1 MKKISVIVAEDK
13 KLVRKGLVAILKEFD
28 RIGEVKDVGNG
39 KELLDLLK
47 SWQPDVILMD
57 LEMPE
62 MDGLDATKYVI
73 SKFKEVKV
81 IGLSFHEEEKYILYM
96 IEQGAHGYLLKD
108 CDPLELEKGIY
119 SVYDKDFYINDLIVK
134 VMRNRITHNPVK
146 PKFYSSTEITQREKD
161 ILKYLCQEKSSKE
174 IADLLS
180 LSYRT
185 IENERSKLIEKI
197 GVKGTVGLVKF
208 AIEYGYDL

>member
-1 MKKISVIVAEDK
+1 MQKIRVIVVEDK
-13 KLVRKGLVAILKEFD
+13 MLVRKGVVSILKEFP
-28 RIGEVKDVGNG
+28 RIGEVRDVGGG
-39 KELLDLLK
+39 KELLQMLI

-62 MDGLDATKYVI
+62 MDGMEATRQVILKYPDI
-73 SKFKEVKV
+73 KV

-96 IEQGAHGYLLKD
+96 IELGAHGYLLKD
-108 CDPLELEKGIY
+108 CDPYELEKAIY
-119 SVYDKDFYINDLIVK
+119 AVIDKDFYINELIAR

-146 PKFYSSTEITQREKD
+146 PKFFTTTEITEREKD
-161 ILKYLCQEKSSKE
+161 LLKYLCREKSSKE

-185 IENERSKLIEKI
+185 VEKMRSSLILKL
-197 GVKGTVGLVKF
+197 GVKGTVGLVKY